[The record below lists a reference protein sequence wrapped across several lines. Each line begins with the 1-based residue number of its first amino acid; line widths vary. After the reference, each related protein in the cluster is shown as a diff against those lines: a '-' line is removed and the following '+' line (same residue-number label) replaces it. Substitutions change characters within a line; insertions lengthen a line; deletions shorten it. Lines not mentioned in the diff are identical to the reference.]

1 MGTAR
6 LAVYLVGLVV
16 VTVAVWVFLTQ
27 TPIGQAIP
35 SGVALAL
42 ILLLVG
48 IGIMASA
55 RSLNDRRSLHRVVHD
70 GPTVAAPPPARVYDT
85 RYTRYEDSVVP
96 PASSE
101 TVVEERRY
109 D

>member
-1 MGTAR
+1 MGSAR

-16 VTVAVWVFLTQ
+16 VVAAVWVFLTQ
-27 TPIGQAIP
+27 TPVGQAIP

-55 RSLNDRRSLHRVVHD
+55 RSLNDRRSVHRVVHD
-70 GPTVAAPPPARVYDT
+70 GPGYGPPVASAYERRTTYDAPPPVHG
-85 RYTRYEDSVVP
+85 
-96 PASSE
+96 E
-101 TVVEERRY
+101 TVVEERRF